1 MAVTRRR
8 REAVAGAIVILLP
21 VGPRDVRA
29 LGVRQSC
36 APAPSVFPDRVPG
49 FLVDE
54 QVKIERIGCRAL
66 EKMLGA
72 EPGNLFVAKISF
84 WDRPAFTMDQQVVS
98 AAERKGL
105 DVRHAFPAPR
115 IIVPRLAPHDDA
127 DLVSVVEHPIRVAHI
142 GYENVNMR
150 ALLAQCGRD
159 SIWHIQIVFAIDS
172 DEDFVT
178 WLSLVI
184 ADKTNVAV
192 TVLPGI
198 SKLASKR
205 HQRRDIR
212 RPKPAI
218 S

>member
-1 MAVTRRR
+1 
-8 REAVAGAIVILLP
+8 
-21 VGPRDVRA
+21 
-29 LGVRQSC
+29 
-36 APAPSVFPDRVPG
+36 
-49 FLVDE
+49 
-54 QVKIERIGCRAL
+54 
-66 EKMLGA
+66 MLGA
-72 EPGNLFVAKISF
+72 ESGNLFVAKISF

-98 AAERKGL
+98 AAERKVL

-159 SIWHIQIVFAIDS
+159 SIWHIQILIAIDREYDLDVPYAVAAALREKGGRDSIWHIQIVFAIDS

-184 ADKTNVAV
+184 
-192 TVLPGI
+192 
-198 SKLASKR
+198 
-205 HQRRDIR
+205 
-212 RPKPAI
+212 
-218 S
+218 